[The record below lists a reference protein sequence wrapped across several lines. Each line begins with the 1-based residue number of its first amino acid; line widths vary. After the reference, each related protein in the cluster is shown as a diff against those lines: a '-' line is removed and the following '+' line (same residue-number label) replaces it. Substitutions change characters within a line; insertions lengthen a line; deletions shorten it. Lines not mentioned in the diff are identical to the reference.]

1 MGSNLNHLGIIMD
14 GNRRFAKRLMEMP
27 WKGHEF
33 GAKKIETV
41 LDWCREKDIK
51 TVTLYILSL
60 ENIATRPKKELDFL
74 MEIFRKELKNK
85 KFCEKI
91 HKNKTRIRF
100 LGRKEL
106 LPKDIQEC
114 MNQLIE
120 ETKDH
125 KDYELNFAIA
135 YSGRQEILDAIKKI
149 SRKDLKALDEK
160 KFEKYLYT
168 SGIKNPDLVIRTSG
182 EKRISGFLLWQAA
195 YSEYYF
201 MDKLWPEI
209 TKDDFFVALDD
220 FASRQRRFG
229 S

>member
-1 MGSNLNHLGIIMD
+1 MVLNLNHLGIIMD
-14 GNRRFAKRLMEMP
+14 GNRRFAKRLMKMP

-41 LDWCREKDIK
+41 LDWCHEKNIK
-51 TVTLYILSL
+51 TVTLYALSL
-60 ENIATRPKKELDFL
+60 ENLKTRPKKELDYL
-74 MEIFRKELKNK
+74 MEVFRNELKNK
-85 KFCEKI
+85 KFREKI
-91 HKNKTRIRF
+91 HKNKIKVNAF
-100 LGRKEL
+100 GKLNL
-106 LPKDIQEC
+106 LPQDIEKSIKK
-114 MNQLIE
+114 LVE
-120 ETKDH
+120 ETKDY

-149 SRKDLKALDEK
+149 SGKDIKTLDEK

-168 SGIKNPDLVIRTSG
+168 SGMKNPDLVIRTSG
-182 EKRISGFLLWQAA
+182 ERRISGFLLWQAA

-201 MDKLWPEI
+201 IDKMWPEL
-209 TKDDFFVALDD
+209 TKDDFLAALDD

>member
-14 GNRRFAKRLMEMP
+14 GNRRFAKHLMKMP
-27 WKGHEF
+27 WKGHEL

-41 LDWCREKDIK
+41 LDWCYEKDIK
-51 TVTLYILSL
+51 TVTLYALSL
-60 ENIATRPKKELDFL
+60 ENIKTRPKREFEFL
-74 MEIFRKELKNK
+74 MDLFRREFKNK
-85 KFCEKI
+85 KFREKL
-91 HKNKTRIRF
+91 KNNKICVRAFGKLR
-100 LGRKEL
+100 L
-106 LPKDIQEC
+106 LPQDVRESIEEVV
-114 MNQLIE
+114 E
-120 ETKDH
+120 ETKDY
-125 KDYELNFAIA
+125 KEYELNFAIA

-149 SRKDLKALDEK
+149 SGKDLKALDEK

-201 MDKLWPEI
+201 IDKLWPEF
-209 TKDDFFVALDD
+209 TKDDFLAALDD
-220 FASRQRRFG
+220 FALRNRRFG